1 MKIFVLKRPPTT
13 HINMNSIDLEHL
25 DLVFHGR
32 HESEE
37 LLTIFVPLDRV
48 KFRIVQIIIT
58 AQPGGLTQY

>member
-1 MKIFVLKRPPTT
+1 MFRAKAKIT
-13 HINMNSIDLEHL
+13 HINVNSFDRKHL
-25 DLVFHGR
+25 NLVFHGR

-48 KFRIVQIIIT
+48 KFRILQIIIT